1 MKNELEK
8 AQPTNTFLLSHYLPV
23 VPEERTYL
31 RLSNEDEAERLLDLY
46 VETFEKAPES
56 DFLLKRYFFT
66 MYFEKNYLQDNVF
79 FIPRADFLWFFK
91 YSVGENPGERTIELK
106 KRSTTKA
113 KTEIEIATIQ
123 TRVHYP
129 VEEDPADIIYTR
141 KASEEAEEAFILKN
155 TKEAV
160 KHVAKLL
167 ADFRSD
173 KVMSH
178 PY

>member
-1 MKNELEK
+1 MPKSRHLTEAGRQHASIPLRFTDLK
-8 AQPTNTFLLSHYLPV
+8 DVAHRLV
-23 VPEERTYL
+23 DTYL
-31 RLSNEDEAERLLDLY
+31 D
-46 VETFEKAPES
+46 TFQQAPES
-56 DFLLKRYFFT
+56 DFLLKRYFFEK
-66 MYFEKNYLQDNVF
+66 YFEKNYLQDNIF
-79 FIPRADFLWFFK
+79 FIPRDDFLWFFK
-91 YSVGENPGERTIELK
+91 FYVGDEPSDRTIELK

-141 KASEEAEEAFILKN
+141 KASEMAEEAFILKN

-167 ADFRSD
+167 VDFRND